1 MGEGTGIGGFYPPIV
16 YQARCGGTMQEVL
29 GLALATIQSLGW
41 MPYLTAG
48 MVIGL
53 VGAFVAVIF
62 RKSS

>member
-1 MGEGTGIGGFYPPIV
+1 
-16 YQARCGGTMQEVL
+16 MQEVL
-29 GLALATIQSLGW
+29 GLALSTIQSLGW